1 MIVDLLFIA
10 GGFALLF
17 IGADRLI
24 AGAVR
29 LSLRSGISP
38 LIIGL
43 TIVAFGTSTPEL
55 FVSLRANLT
64 GSGDIAM
71 GNIIGS
77 NIFNLAVILGISAL
91 IQPINVKSQLI
102 QQDIPVMIG
111 ATLLFFAM
119 ARNLTIERWEGGV
132 LFTLLVAYIL
142 LNVRLARRH
151 AEPELSEEFEH
162 HMPKAPGTL
171 PADIFWMTLG
181 IGLLVAGSNL
191 LVAGAVSLAEAAGVS
206 KALIGLTLVAA
217 GTGLPELATSIVA
230 AIKKESDLAVGNIVG
245 SNIFNILCIAGLSPL
260 VKAISFPDIEIM
272 DLAVLAILSIL
283 LLPISW
289 TGMRLGRREGVLF
302 LASYAA
308 YLYYIWPHAR

>member
-308 YLYYIWPHAR
+308 

>member
-1 MIVDLLFIA
+1 MIVDLLLIA